1 MRLKPVSLFASM
13 GVGVFLVGSARASEP
28 FPTDCND
35 PCAVVTCAPA
45 PCVRVLPSL
54 CDVFKR
60 RVFEP
65 ICIERPPLLSRLHRN
80 NTCVPQSLGNIQSM
94 PLASSQSTPT
104 ANPQSAPSNP
114 APSQAVAQAAAPSM
128 VTVPV
133 QSFVMVPVTTWQSV
147 PVTSY
152 QTVSSN
158 SLQAQAFHGIQTA
171 GGQSVSSNALVELEA
186 RLTQAL
192 RAGGSASAQ
201 AAGATPCAKTQAELD
216 KRFLELEKRLTDLQL
231 DASKVLVKH
240 DGELGEIKATLKL
253 LLIAGADQKAR
264 GEDQKARIEKLEKE
278 KPKAAV
284 VTPSADVPMSIPLPM
299 PMPMPKPPASK

>member
-1 MRLKPVSLFASM
+1 MGLKPVSLLASL

-35 PCAVVTCAPA
+35 PCSVVTCAPA
-45 PCVRVLPSL
+45 PCVRILPSL

-65 ICIERPPLLSRLHRN
+65 ICIERPPLLSRLHRS
-80 NTCVPQSLGNIQSM
+80 TACVPQSMGNIQSM
-94 PLASSQSTPT
+94 PLATPQSTPAAT
-104 ANPQSAPSNP
+104 PQSAPSNP
-114 APSQAVAQAAAPSM
+114 APVALAAAPSM

-158 SLQAQAFHGIQTA
+158 SLQAQAFHGIQTV
-171 GGQSVSSNALVELEA
+171 GGQSASFNALAELES
-186 RLTQAL
+186 RLTQAI
-192 RAGGSASAQ
+192 RAGGGASAL
-201 AAGATPCAKTQAELD
+201 AAGAAPCAKTQAELD

-240 DGELGEIKATLKL
+240 EDQLGEIKVTLKL
-253 LLIAGADQKAR
+253 LLKA
-264 GEDQKARIEKLEKE
+264 GEDQKARIEKLEK
-278 KPKAAV
+278 PIGAV
-284 VTPSADVPMSIPLPM
+284 VAPPVVNIPSTELPLPL
-299 PMPMPKPPASK
+299 PLPKPMPKPPESK

>member
-1 MRLKPVSLFASM
+1 MGLKPVSLIASL
-13 GVGVFLVGSARASEP
+13 GVGVFLLGSARASEP

-35 PCAVVTCAPA
+35 PCPVVTCASA
-45 PCVRVLPSL
+45 PCVRILPSL
-54 CDVFKR
+54 CEVFKR

-65 ICIERPPLLSRLHRN
+65 ICIDRPPLLSRLHRC

-94 PLASSQSTPT
+94 PLANSQSTPA

-147 PVTSY
+147 PVTTY
-152 QTVSSN
+152 QTVSAN
-158 SLQAQAFHGIQTA
+158 SLLAQSFNGIQTA

-186 RLTQAL
+186 RLTQVL

-201 AAGATPCAKTQAELD
+201 SAGAVPCAKTQAELD
-216 KRFLELEKRLTDLQL
+216 KRFLELEKRLTDLQREASHVQL
-231 DASKVLVKH
+231 EASKVLVKH

-253 LLIAGADQKAR
+253 LLKA
-264 GEDQKARIEKLEKE
+264 GEDQKARIEKLEK
-278 KPKAAV
+278 PNGAV
-284 VTPSADVPMSIPLPM
+284 NIPPSSELPLPIPL